1 LQVGHG
7 GTVELHAF
15 FKVAQQMLGRHDLG
29 DDTTGEGDNLVVE
42 VFDAGIFDAFNQFL
56 EAWALVLN
64 SLCRSNAVIRV
75 LLALH
80 GQGMAA
86 AHFFVFLL

>member
-1 LQVGHG
+1 
-7 GTVELHAF
+7 VELHAF
-15 FKVAQQMLGRHDLG
+15 QGCATNVGRHDLG
-29 DDTTGEGDNLVVE
+29 DDATGEGDNLVVE

-56 EAWALVLN
+56 EAWELVLN

-86 AHFFVFLL
+86 AHSFVFLL